1 MDTQIERIYTKN
13 GRVAQQIAVQLLR
26 LKKGGKLPRIDDFVR
41 AFNVARGTIQ
51 GGLRLLE
58 EMSAVRLES
67 RGHLGTFLVDK
78 DQSLLWKIADRGA
91 LVAAMPLPY
100 SRRYEGLATGLVQIF
115 EEMKLPFTIAYMRGA
130 DSRIEALR
138 SRRIDFAIVSRWA
151 AEKACR
157 QYDDLFL
164 QQSLGKKTYVEHH
177 GVLFADWN
185 KKQIEPGMRV
195 GIDPSSPDQRDLT
208 YAECE
213 GLDVKLVEINYMQL
227 FEQLESGQ
235 IDAAIW
241 NLDETAGGSHWG
253 KGRFQKEYVQNMS
266 LSLSEAALLIRRPGE
281 EVAQVLDALPVQKI
295 NQIQKEVL
303 QGHRIPH
310 Y

>member
-1 MDTQIERIYTKN
+1 MDTWIERIYTKN
-13 GRVAQQIAVQLLR
+13 GRVAQQIAVQLLP
-26 LKKGGKLPRIDDFVR
+26 LKKGEKLPRVDDFVR
-41 AFNVARGTIQ
+41 AFNAARGTIQ

-100 SRRYEGLATGLVQIF
+100 SRRYEGLATGLVQSF

-130 DSRIEALR
+130 DSRIDALR

-151 AEKACR
+151 AEQACR
-157 QYDDLFL
+157 QYDDL
-164 QQSLGKKTYVEHH
+164 SLYKLLGEKTYVGRH
-177 GVLFADWN
+177 GVLFADQTQT
-185 KKQIEPGMRV
+185 QIEPGMRI

-213 GLDVKLVEINYMQL
+213 GLDVHWVEVNYMQL
-227 FEQLESGQ
+227 FNQLESGQ
-235 IDAAIW
+235 IDVAIW
-241 NLDETAGGSHWG
+241 NLDETADGSRWG
-253 KGRFQKEYVQNMS
+253 KGQFQKEHAQNMS
-266 LSLSEAALLIRRPGE
+266 RSLSEATLLVRKQGK
-281 EVAQVLDALPVQKI
+281 EVAEVLDALSIQKI
-295 NQIQKEVL
+295 NQIQEEVL